1 LVTYDQITNRGQ
13 EELIDVIFSDI
24 DGCLVPQG
32 YDSQGLIQTDEDSE
46 LYFDYY
52 RNYPG
57 PQLVLCTG
65 RAWEHTFGILRRA
78 DFLPNQ
84 RRIWPDQPV
93 LCENGMDVI
102 TDPVSGRRTSLVDEL
117 DELRDLRPVIEHI
130 RSAGEELELVLGQM
144 RRELEDEF
152 GRNVRPIQLVKKE
165 YCVTARIP
173 NFDGTGQQVDA
184 PRFLQSV
191 TDAVQE
197 SLGSLVKKGQVR
209 IILSAQA
216 VDVTLPIG
224 KGDGVKFLLE
234 KYGTPASRAAFIGD
248 SVPDVEGMQQVQLAC
263 CPSNAVPPVKAFV
276 ASLGRRGYVSPLA
289 FADGQLDILNH
300 IMGRG

>member
-1 LVTYDQITNRGQ
+1 M
-13 EELIDVIFSDI
+13 IDVIFSDI

-32 YDSQGLIQTDEDSE
+32 YDPQGLVQTDEDSE

-52 RNYPG
+52 RNYSG

-78 DFLPNQ
+78 DFLPKQ

-102 TDPVSGRRTSLVDEL
+102 ADPVSGRRTSLIDEL
-117 DELRDLRPVIEHI
+117 DELRDLRPVIERI
-130 RSAGEELELVLGQM
+130 KSAGEELGLVLEQI
-144 RRELEDEF
+144 RQELEDEF
-152 GRNVRPIQLVKKE
+152 ERSVTPIELIQKE

-173 NFDGTGQQVDA
+173 SFDGTGQQVDA

-191 TDAVQE
+191 TGAVQE
-197 SLGSLVKKGQVR
+197 PLGSLVNKGQVR

-216 VDVTLPIG
+216 VDLTLPIG

-234 KYGTPASRAAFIGD
+234 KYGTPPSRAAFIGD
-248 SVPDVEGMQQVQLAC
+248 SVPDTEGMQQVQLAC
-263 CPSNAVPPVKAFV
+263 CPSNAVPSVKAFV
-276 ASLGRRGYVSPLA
+276 ASLGKRGYVSPLA
-289 FADGQLDILNH
+289 YADGQLDILNH
-300 IMGRG
+300 ISGRG